1 MKKVINILLMAAM
14 AAGTLAGCGGKSS
27 ESGNT
32 ANADWDCI
40 HFKGWNGNPLDH

>member
-27 ESGNT
+27 ESHPYYGGLSG
-32 ANADWDCI
+32 D
-40 HFKGWNGNPLDH
+40 